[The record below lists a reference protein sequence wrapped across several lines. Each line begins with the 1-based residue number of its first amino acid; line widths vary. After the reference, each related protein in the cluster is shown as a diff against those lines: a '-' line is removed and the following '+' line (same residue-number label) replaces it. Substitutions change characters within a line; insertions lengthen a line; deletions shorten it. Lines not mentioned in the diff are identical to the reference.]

1 MKNTRTFGR
10 FLRNPL
16 TVFGLILL
24 AGDGPLVVCYGLS
37 RGTREEII
45 FAIACIVFVFAIG
58 GFFCFMVLRHTRKL
72 FSPSEIP
79 IEAIGHSIFS
89 DSDKIYQET
98 MDEVRKKIE
107 DKTSVEI
114 QKLRN
119 DVLNQFVELMA
130 HAGTTEPTIKRF
142 LPDIEVMVREAI
154 AKTRMVDSEAKRKF
168 RDIQIQVFVESAR
181 RRILIGQKEDV
192 IPAADILSQLGTLDI
207 DGPILREAL
216 KREDLSDEAR
226 ETLERAIRDLEKKR
240 K

>member
-1 MKNTRTFGR
+1 MKNRKNFGR

-37 RGTREEII
+37 RGTGEGIV
-45 FAIACIVFVFAIG
+45 FAIACIVFVFAMG

-79 IEAIGHSIFS
+79 PETIGHSIFS

-119 DVLNQFVELMA
+119 DVSKQFVELMA
-130 HAGTTEPTIKRF
+130 HAGTTEPTIKKF

-154 AKTRMVDSEAKRKF
+154 AKTRMVDSEAKQKF

-181 RRILIGQKEDV
+181 RRILVGDEADV
-192 IPAADILSQLGTLDI
+192 IAGANILSQQGEPSDKHLLQDV
-207 DGPILREAL
+207 L
-216 KREDLSDEAR
+216 KREGLSDEAK
-226 ETLERAIRDLEKKR
+226 ETLERAIRDLEKK
-240 K
+240 KV